1 MVWHPLQRQ
10 QLPRGGQ
17 LLLGYIRALD
27 QPLNEARWDLME
39 RKSTLSDTERLIRT
53 LTTGKTFTQGEQ
65 IRKYGVFEL
74 RMVCWQMET
83 RSLLTT
89 YVFKPVCSAH
99 NAPTLAVLFVVFY
112 IDVALI

>member
-17 LLLGYIRALD
+17 LLGYIRALD

-65 IRKYGVFEL
+65 IRKKYGVFER
-74 RMVCWQMET
+74 RMVCWK
-83 RSLLTT
+83 RAP

-99 NAPTLAVLFVVFY
+99 NAPTLPVLFVVFY